1 MRKCFCDWVEEWLS
15 PADVEM
21 LGESIITCDGGSQDL
36 NWPTLWVYDISV
48 SFIAGFDMI
57 SSISAPYTGYT
68 HSMEMR
74 QILSPTLLGWPP
86 QVLNFSSTIHLF
98 TQLCL
103 NQFNWKIINHRQV
116 YWKSLKQNQIQFMF
130 RIIKIP
136 PAVDVK
142 VVQSK
147 NRYFFSEGSLIYL
160 VGHHLER
167 SLVTGQ
173 AGPLQI

>member
-1 MRKCFCDWVEEWLS
+1 
-15 PADVEM
+15 
-21 LGESIITCDGGSQDL
+21 
-36 NWPTLWVYDISV
+36 
-48 SFIAGFDMI
+48 
-57 SSISAPYTGYT
+57 
-68 HSMEMR
+68 
-74 QILSPTLLGWPP
+74 
-86 QVLNFSSTIHLF
+86 
-98 TQLCL
+98 
-103 NQFNWKIINHRQV
+103 
-116 YWKSLKQNQIQFMF
+116 MF

-160 VGHHLER
+160 VVHHLER